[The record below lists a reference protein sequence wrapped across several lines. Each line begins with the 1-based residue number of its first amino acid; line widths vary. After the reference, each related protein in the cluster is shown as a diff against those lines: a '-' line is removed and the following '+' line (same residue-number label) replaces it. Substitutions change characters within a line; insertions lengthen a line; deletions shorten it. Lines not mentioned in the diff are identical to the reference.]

1 MYGLFFVLIVG
12 GCVGF
17 YDGFFGLVVG
27 LFYVL
32 VFVMLCGFNFVKVMV
47 YVKLFNV
54 MLNIGGL
61 LLFIFG
67 GKVIWVMGFVMLVG

>member
-1 MYGLFFVLIVG
+1 MYGLFFALIVG

-17 YDGFFGLVVG
+17 YDGFFGSVVG
-27 LFYVL
+27 SFYAL
-32 VFVMLCGFNFVKVMV
+32 VFVTLCGFNFVKVTV

-54 MLNIGGL
+54 TLNIGGL

-67 GKVIWVMGFVMLVG
+67 GKVIWATGFVMLVG